1 VHLSIVGYQSRTMSR
16 TDSRGAPSWPTG
28 VTDIGGLQISGPS
41 EMVMAGDG
49 RMVNAADI
57 MLHNSS
63 APANQKGERN
73 GVDDTIS
80 SGVTDFSLAK
90 EEAEEDRSRI
100 LGYSV

>member
-1 VHLSIVGYQSRTMSR
+1 MSR
-16 TDSRGAPSWPTG
+16 TDSRGAPSWPNG
-28 VTDIGGLQISGPS
+28 ITDIGSLQISGPS

-63 APANQKGERN
+63 APANKGGVMSEVVPI

-80 SGVTDFSLAK
+80 PGLTDI
-90 EEAEEDRSRI
+90 DDGRSRNHEQRI
-100 LGYSV
+100 